1 MKTLNEFVHNNYIS
15 LDGID
20 ESLISSIDNI
30 NGQKINEC
38 CGCCCSEPCCD
49 DVKCCDPC
57 CYPKYYSESEITSML
72 RNQPKVQN
80 LFDVHYQFS
89 NRYRYPGV
97 SLEEVKEPLF
107 FKGYGYTT
115 PGVSYT
121 SGEPMTTTLMPVDA
135 LYNNKF
141 YNFIKGL
148 VSEFDF
154 TYPTVLE
161 TEGKLQIFFVK
172 GEGGYDEKE
181 KSIKKGLEDVAKV
194 LGKLEAK
201 DEITWA
207 QVLDVSINNVGNVYN
222 FLVTCTID
230 TTLFR
235 MTMEDYKKLNKKFEK
250 ENKENKR

>member
-15 LDGID
+15 LDDID

-72 RNQPKVQN
+72 RNQPKIQN

-97 SLEEVKEPLF
+97 TIEETKEPLYF
-107 FKGYGYTT
+107 RCYGLTGGTGYQ
-115 PGVSYT
+115 
-121 SGEPMTTTLMPVDA
+121 SGEPQTTTLMPTDA
-135 LYNNKF
+135 LYNEKL
-141 YNFIKGL
+141 YNYIKSL
-148 VSEFDF
+148 VNEFDF

-161 TEGKLQIFFVK
+161 SEGKLQIFFVK

-181 KSIKKGLEDVAKV
+181 KSIKKGLEDVAKI

-207 QVLDVSINNVGNVYN
+207 QVLDVAINNIGNVYN
-222 FLVTCTID
+222 FLVTCNIETIN
-230 TTLFR
+230 FQ
-235 MTMEDYKKLNKKFEK
+235 MTIEDYKKFQKKIEKIDK
-250 ENKENKR
+250 ENQKK